1 MGTTVLT
8 SPLIIIQLLDLL
20 NLFHFPIAFIQAIMI
35 VLKLLL
41 DFLQVFAKFLE
52 IFVGFMQQL
61 KV

>member
-8 SPLIIIQLLDLL
+8 SPSIIIQLLDLL
-20 NLFHFPIAFIQAIMI
+20 NLFHFPIAFILAIMI